1 MFEGLLKKR
10 KIEGFRAKLTEA
22 DQKREPTMRL
32 SGEGQ
37 TTVIKKPVTNVAQS
51 KGAGATKEMMREER
65 EDYEENEIAKEA
77 YERALMEAEIERRRK
92 QR

>member
-22 DQKREPTMRL
+22 DQKWEPTMVVSDPRKQVYRK
-32 SGEGQ
+32 SGE
-37 TTVIKKPVTNVAQS
+37 VS
-51 KGAGATKEMMREER
+51 EMMPEER
-65 EDYEENEIAKEA
+65 EDYEAEQ
-77 YERALMEAEIERRRK
+77 EAERIQRQILDEEERKKRN

>member
-22 DQKREPTMRL
+22 DQKWEPTMRL

-65 EDYEENEIAKEA
+65 EDYEAEQ
-77 YERALMEAEIERRRK
+77 EAERIQRQILDEEERKKRN